1 MQVTEILET
10 MALMSVG
17 GDNLTAKTKA
27 IFLRYLN
34 LANRNIYNKTAAIN
48 PALFVNEQLQPLLN
62 SQEVQLAQIP
72 FSVSKVYVDNQ
83 YPDLTLK
90 TFSEFIDIK
99 KKWNG
104 EGTPEFFT
112 FRNTTLSIYPIRSN
126 VQYTL
131 EIWYVPQPIILDE
144 TIAETDIPYPLSF
157 HNLLVDEALY
167 YLFLDEEGFKNT
179 QKSMEAKQRAM
190 NQKNELISY
199 LYGNTNQTLS
209 TFSNI

>member
-1 MQVTEILET
+1 MQVTDILET

-27 IFLRYLN
+27 IFLRYVN
-34 LANRNIYNKTAAIN
+34 LANLNLYNKTAAIN
-48 PALFVNEQLQPLLN
+48 PNLFVNEQLQPILN
-62 SQEVQLAQIP
+62 GEEVQLGQIP
-72 FSVSKVYVDNQ
+72 FSVSKVYVNDQ

-104 EGTPEFFT
+104 ESSPEFFT
-112 FRNTTLSIYPIRSN
+112 FRKNTVSIYPIRLN

-131 EIWYVPQPIILDE
+131 DIWYVPQPLILDE
-144 TIAETDIPYPLSF
+144 TVAESDIPYPISF

-167 YLFLDEEGFKNT
+167 YLFLDEEGFKDT
-179 QKSMEAKQRAM
+179 RASMEAKMRSE
-190 NQKNELISY
+190 NQKKELISY
-199 LYGNTNQTLS
+199 LYANTNQTLS